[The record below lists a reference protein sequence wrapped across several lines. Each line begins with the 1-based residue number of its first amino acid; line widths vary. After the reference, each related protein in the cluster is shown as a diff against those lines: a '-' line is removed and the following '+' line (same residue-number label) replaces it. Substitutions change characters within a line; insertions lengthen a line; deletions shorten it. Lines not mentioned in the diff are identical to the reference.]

1 MIIQLMEGKSR
12 YKDVFELLSQMINV
26 KIRYPESQIDM
37 DSNEEDIKPL
47 ESKIIKLQNELFEL
61 RPTTDSKSENLI
73 IEGIIKNSFV

>member
-47 ESKIIKLQNELFEL
+47 ESNIIKLQNELFEL

>member
-1 MIIQLMEGKSR
+1 
-12 YKDVFELLSQMINV
+12 
-26 KIRYPESQIDM
+26 M

-47 ESKIIKLQNELFEL
+47 ESKIIILQNELFEL

>member
-1 MIIQLMEGKSR
+1 MEGKSR
-12 YKDVFELLSQMINV
+12 YKDVFELLSQMINL

>member
-12 YKDVFELLSQMINV
+12 YKDVFEVLSQMINV

-47 ESKIIKLQNELFEL
+47 ESKIIILQNELFEL

-73 IEGIIKNSFV
+73 IEGIIKKSLV

>member
-12 YKDVFELLSQMINV
+12 YKDVFELFSQMINV

-47 ESKIIKLQNELFEL
+47 ESKIIILQNELFEL

>member
-1 MIIQLMEGKSR
+1 MEGKSR
-12 YKDVFELLSQMINV
+12 YKDVFELFSQMINV

>member
-1 MIIQLMEGKSR
+1 MEGKSR
-12 YKDVFELLSQMINV
+12 YKDVFEVLSQMINV

-47 ESKIIKLQNELFEL
+47 ESKIIILQNELFEL

-73 IEGIIKNSFV
+73 IEGIIKKSLV

>member
-12 YKDVFELLSQMINV
+12 YKDVFELLSQMINL

>member
-12 YKDVFELLSQMINV
+12 YKDVFELFSQMINV

>member
-1 MIIQLMEGKSR
+1 MEGKSR